1 MKNNNIESLPKEDT
15 IPKKLDNSSVLKSL
29 ESNYLSNKKPFRA
42 TGLLNKS
49 QLKLASFI
57 KNHQRCYIARNKAF
71 HG

>member
-29 ESNYLSNKKPFRA
+29 EIYKK
-42 TGLLNKS
+42 S
-49 QLKLASFI
+49 
-57 KNHQRCYIARNKAF
+57 QRCYIARNKAF